1 MPVGTDAPFH
11 IAYPS
16 DAVLLLEVYVH
27 DQRIFLP
34 SLLYAERQLLVT
46 LPLVDLDVLHGVGR
60 QVVERNLGVAPEE
73 IVPVEHQAAYLLP
86 VDKYL
91 PLLVDARAGQHLY
104 QLVQHGAF
112 RKVERIG
119 IVDERIAPEVH
130 LDLRGPHHHLVQYG
144 FLILPFH
151 VDVA

>member
-1 MPVGTDAPFH
+1 MPVGTDASFH

-27 DQRIFLP
+27 NQRIFLP

-73 IVPVEHQAAYLLP
+73 IVPVEHQAAYLFP

-91 PLLVDARAGQHLY
+91 SLLVDAVPGSICTSWSSMDPSGRLNASAL
-104 QLVQHGAF
+104 
-112 RKVERIG
+112 
-119 IVDERIAPEVH
+119 
-130 LDLRGPHHHLVQYG
+130 
-144 FLILPFH
+144 
-151 VDVA
+151 